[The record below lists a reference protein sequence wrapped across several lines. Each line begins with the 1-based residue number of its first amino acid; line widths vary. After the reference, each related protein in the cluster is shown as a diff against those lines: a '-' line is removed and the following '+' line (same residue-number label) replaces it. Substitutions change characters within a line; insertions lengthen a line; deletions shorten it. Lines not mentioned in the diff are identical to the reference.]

1 MTGSRR
7 PVRPWSRRSR
17 TILAGASVVALVLL
31 AWLDRCGIAPGRLAR
46 RDAPQRAA
54 ASDKAR
60 YHGKVFRVLAIL
72 DGDTVEVD
80 APDGRSAATRVRLL
94 GIDAPEMNYEDH
106 RPACFAEEATAF
118 TRELAGGKRVTV
130 HLDDGD
136 RTRCNYGR
144 LLAYLELPDG
154 TVLNETLL
162 AEGYAY
168 ADLRFRHSYF
178 HRYGQLEASAR
189 ALRKGLWA
197 EVTQEGLPDWLQ
209 RMRPDLLDK

>member
-1 MTGSRR
+1 MA
-7 PVRPWSRRSR
+7 RS
-17 TILAGASVVALVLL
+17 
-31 AWLDRCGIAPGRLAR
+31 
-46 RDAPQRAA
+46 DAPQHAA
-54 ASDKAR
+54 AADKAR
-60 YHGKVFRVLAIL
+60 YHGKPFRVLAIM

-118 TRELAGGKRVTV
+118 ARKLIAGKRVTV
-130 HLDDGD
+130 HLDETE

-144 LLAYLELPDG
+144 LLAYLELDDG
-154 TVLNETLL
+154 TVLNELLL

-168 ADLRFRHSYF
+168 ADLRFKHSYF

-197 EVTQEGLPDWLQ
+197 KVTRDDLPDWLQ
-209 RMRPDLLDK
+209 RMRPDLLAD